1 MVLVSEVL
9 ERIGGIYSPF
19 NLANMKS
26 QKLKFVRN
34 TAPDNQRVLNFMRNP
49 YWHIFLFSLDSLLI
63 TFKSLYNS
71 ISDLVGK
78 TRCITSR
85 EKVEKISLF
94 SSKGNLTMFGDCRLP
109 TSPLMYVSWARS

>member
-9 ERIGGIYSPF
+9 ERIGRIYSPL

-49 YWHIFLFSLDSLLI
+49 YSRIFLFSFSSLI

-78 TRCITSR
+78 TRCF
-85 EKVEKISLF
+85 LF
-94 SSKGNLTMFGDCRLP
+94 LSGKSWKNDIIFVKG
-109 TSPLMYVSWARS
+109 

>member
-9 ERIGGIYSPF
+9 EHIGRIYSPL

-49 YWHIFLFSLDSLLI
+49 YWHIFL
-63 TFKSLYNS
+63 LYIIIMLN
-71 ISDLVGK
+71 
-78 TRCITSR
+78 
-85 EKVEKISLF
+85 
-94 SSKGNLTMFGDCRLP
+94 
-109 TSPLMYVSWARS
+109 A